1 MTGGSAAHGGFS
13 FQDKVA
19 AFLAVHIL
27 AGRSIE
33 FLKLPSGAIP
43 TEIRLETILSVD
55 DILVLTSEDGRCFFN
70 VKSTVTNSSAPRSP
84 LGSALDQF
92 VRLWI
97 DCRDGDGSKAWR
109 RPLSPTRDRLVL
121 ITRLQRS
128 IRFARGFSS
137 ILARIADQQ
146 SIDPVDAV
154 ATTQVE
160 KDILETVLRH
170 LRTAYRA
177 QTSEEFPDAEIV
189 KLLCLVRVKQL
200 EPDDTH
206 KTVCL
211 SLLENSVIDSHADA
225 ERAWS
230 EIVANCQRMTS
241 LGSGSNRP
249 TLHSRLRDSGIR
261 LAGSPDIRADVRRLQ
276 EATRMELE
284 SLGHLARL
292 DALTADG
299 PQAIE
304 IQRSVTQAL
313 TKHARSNSMLVT
325 GEPGS
330 GKSGAI
336 YSAAQQL
343 ISKKYPVVVLAVD
356 RHPVSSLDSL
366 TKELGLSNGLVDIL
380 RDWPGDPRG
389 VLFID
394 ALDASRGG
402 PTDAVFQDL
411 IRRTIREA
419 PNWNVVASIRAF
431 DLRFGVGYRGLFR
444 GPPVDRKFSISEFGN
459 VRHISVPKLTSEE
472 LKQVWRFS
480 PAMEEAY
487 RDGTTGLRELLRWP
501 FNLFLLADVL
511 SEGSY
516 DLTQISTQIE
526 LLHLYWSYRVTR
538 SDGQNIT
545 RERALRAAL
554 DKMLEEHQ
562 LSVRVDAVP
571 ATLDP
576 ALTRLLSEGVLLPL
590 GGHRDQLRRISFSH
604 HVLFDYAVAR
614 LILEDGK
621 APDLASR
628 LTRSEDDALMI
639 APASILAFQILWD
652 DEDAD
657 RSLFWSAALELAG
670 TQETGA
676 FCRMLPARAAATLVG
691 SLGDFQPVLD
701 CMASSDD
708 RQRTAA
714 SFLARHCIGAL
725 TMGRVSG
732 KSTPAFPGP
741 WPCIAEALTSVAIA
755 DARWMLKPLISL
767 FVESLSSLDL
777 DDKRY
782 VGTAARRMLEYSVG
796 DEYDESVVG
805 VAIQGISRTFGVA
818 PGRSLAS
825 LTALLHPHR
834 IAEHG
839 HQELSW
845 LTREFDHLLGY
856 VRHTSRFVGDVY
868 RAAFCTPLPASE
880 EVTSITGSRILN
892 LTSTRAQD
900 FEQARYQLVE
910 SLPCYF
916 KASPESAT
924 ETLVD
929 MAECFFGA
937 RVDPDQPA
945 KTFVVSGI
953 NARYVADRSYGRT
966 WDSHDRDGPPLHQFG
981 LELETL
987 VDDGCVEDVEKV
999 LGIVAKR
1006 NRLASVWAAILRAGI
1021 RRPHVLGMRLLDVVT
1036 AKPVLEGVDT
1046 HEIARDLVSVL
1057 YPLLEGPGRRTI
1069 EQAVLDLDEWTRRG
1083 ILKCL
1088 PVDKIVSD
1096 ELRAQKRDLESQEA
1110 SPPNRPQAGFQIG
1123 SDLKDDTSTSFR
1135 EKAVWRSHDDDWWL
1149 REEGVDLTIEE
1160 NARLR
1165 KKILA
1170 VEQVLQDD
1178 AAEPLDMNT
1187 AQQGWPC
1194 VVELQ
1199 VGLESRSDLP
1209 MALSMSGWDAL
1220 AKAAVAVTLAARAPS
1235 ELDSFP
1241 GLVEIVL
1248 GSLTAGFWP
1257 PAVRDPRTEQQ
1268 FAEHQGWDS
1277 PAPRVEA
1284 AKALMGL
1291 CRIAPTLG
1299 SSLGDLAGSLARDPS
1314 PAVRLQVI
1322 GGAVILRESNR
1333 PLMQELIEVGFSKE
1347 ENEGVL
1353 SRFLA
1358 GIDPALEDKPE
1369 WFTERLIRLE
1379 DRSLRYRSEESAG
1392 GYLRHLVNSL
1402 IRLWLVFDQGDAGV
1416 RVRAWIADPLTHD
1429 LKVRHTLSSLRTAI
1443 VLGDSEN
1450 PDTICERV
1458 RAGAIEVFQAVT
1470 QRLTS
1475 NLSSLPREPDQLR
1488 AEDQE
1493 LARRALAIL
1502 DHAAAQVYFGSG
1514 AHDARKGNPDES
1526 EDDRPG
1532 KLLRVRFL
1540 REMEPTLGALATVPH
1555 PGVTH
1560 RLLET
1565 LEPFIADDPRRVFR
1579 MVTDA
1584 LLSGGPTGG
1593 YQLEKMGLD
1602 LFLDIVR
1609 RYLAEHRGVLNSEPD
1624 FRRRLMKALDAFVE
1638 VGWPSALECA
1648 YELPEELR

>member
-1 MTGGSAAHGGFS
+1 MTSGSAAHGGFS

-19 AFLAVHIL
+19 AFLAVHVL

-33 FLKLPSGAIP
+33 FLKLPSGAVP
-43 TEIRLETILSVD
+43 TEIRLETMLSVD

-70 VKSTVTNSSAPRSP
+70 VKSTVTNSRDRRSP

-92 VRLWI
+92 VKLWI

-109 RPLSPTRDRLVL
+109 HPLSPKRDRLVL
-121 ITRLQRS
+121 ITGLQRS
-128 IRFARGFSS
+128 TSFARGFSS
-137 ILARIADQQ
+137 ILARIADQE
-146 SIDPVDAV
+146 SMDPVDAI

-160 KDILETVLRH
+160 KGIYETVLWH
-170 LRTAYRA
+170 LRMAYRR

-241 LGSGSNRP
+241 LGSGSNRS
-249 TLHSRLRDSGIR
+249 TLSTRLSDSGIR
-261 LAGSPDIRADVRRLQ
+261 LAGSPDIRSDVRRLR

-292 DALTADG
+292 DAPTAEG

-313 TKHARSNSMLVT
+313 TKQARGNSMLVT

-343 ISKKYPVVVLAVD
+343 ISNNYPVVVLAVD

-366 TKELGLSNGLVDIL
+366 TKGLGLANGLVDIL
-380 RDWPGDPRG
+380 RDWPGNPRG

-419 PNWNVVASIRAF
+419 PNWSVVASIRAF

-444 GPPVDRKFSISEFGN
+444 GPPVDQEFSNSEFGN
-459 VRHISVPKLTSEE
+459 VRHLSVPKLTNEE
-472 LKQVWRFS
+472 LKQVWLRS

-487 RDGTTGLRELLRWP
+487 RDGTRGLRELLRSP

-511 SEGSY
+511 SEGSC

-526 LLHLYWSYRVTR
+526 LLHLYWSYRVTG
-538 SDGQNIT
+538 SDGQNIA
-545 RERALRAAL
+545 RESALRAAL
-554 DKMLEEHQ
+554 DKMLGEHQ
-562 LSVRVDAVP
+562 LSVRADAVP
-571 ATLDP
+571 TTVSP
-576 ALTRLLSEGVLLPL
+576 ALSRLLSEGVFLPL
-590 GGHRDQLRRISFSH
+590 GGRRDQLRRISFSH

-628 LTRSEDDALMI
+628 LTRSEDDALMM

-652 DEDAD
+652 DEGSD
-657 RSLFWSAALELAG
+657 RSLFWSVALQLAG
-670 TQETGA
+670 THETGA
-676 FCRMLPARAAATLVG
+676 FCRMLPARAAATLVEG
-691 SLGDFQPVLD
+691 LGDFQPVLD

-708 RQRTAA
+708 HQRTAA

-725 TMGRVSG
+725 TMGQVPG

-755 DARWMLKPLISL
+755 DARWMLKPLISQC
-767 FVESLSSLDL
+767 VESPLGL
-777 DDKRY
+777 KTAEMRH
-782 VGTAARRMLEYSVG
+782 VGTAARRMLEYTVG
-796 DEYDESVVG
+796 DEHDESVVG
-805 VAIQGISRTFGVA
+805 VAIQGIARTFGVA
-818 PGRSLAS
+818 PRESLAS
-825 LTALLHPHR
+825 LTAVLHPHR
-834 IAEHG
+834 VAEHG
-839 HQELSW
+839 HNELSW
-845 LTREFDHLLGY
+845 LIREFDHLLRY
-856 VRHTSRFVGDVY
+856 VPQTSRFVGDVY
-868 RAAFCTPLPASE
+868 RAAFCTPVPSSE

-900 FEQARYQLVE
+900 FEHARYQLVE
-910 SLPCYF
+910 SFSLYF

-924 ETLVD
+924 DTLVD
-929 MAECFFGA
+929 LAECFWGA
-937 RVDPDQPA
+937 RVDPDKPA
-945 KTFVVSGI
+945 KTFVISGI

-981 LELETL
+981 LELEAL
-987 VDDGCVEDVEKV
+987 VDDGRVEDVEKV
-999 LGIVAKR
+999 LGVVAKR
-1006 NRLASVWAAILRAGI
+1006 NRLASVWATILRAGI
-1021 RRPHVLGMRLLDVVT
+1021 HRPHVLGMRLLEVVT
-1036 AKPVLEGVDT
+1036 AKPVLDGVDT
-1046 HEIARDLVSVL
+1046 HEIARDLISVL
-1057 YPLLEGPGRRTI
+1057 YPLLEGAGHRTV
-1069 EQAVLDLDEWTRRG
+1069 EQAVLDLDEWTRRA

-1088 PVDKIVSD
+1088 PVDTIVSD
-1096 ELRAQKRDLESQEA
+1096 ELRAQRRDLESQEDL
-1110 SPPNRPQAGFQIG
+1110 PPNRPHGGFQAD
-1123 SDLKDDTSTSFR
+1123 SVPKDDTSALFR
-1135 EKAVWRSHDDDWWL
+1135 EEAVWRSQDDDWWL

-1165 KKILA
+1165 KKISA
-1170 VEQVLQDD
+1170 VERIWQDD
-1178 AAEPLDMNT
+1178 AEESLDLNT
-1187 AQQGWPC
+1187 AQQGWPD
-1194 VVELQ
+1194 VVDLQ

-1209 MALSMSGWDAL
+1209 MALSMSGWYAL
-1220 AKAAVAVTLAARAPS
+1220 AKAAVTVTRAARGPG

-1268 FAEHQGWDS
+1268 FAEHQAWDS

-1291 CRIAPTLG
+1291 CQIAPTLG
-1299 SSLGDLAGSLARDPS
+1299 SSLDDLAGSLAKDPS
-1314 PAVRLQVI
+1314 PAVRMQVI

-1333 PLMQELIEVGFSKE
+1333 PLMQELFEIGFSNE

-1358 GIDPALEDKPE
+1358 GINPALEDKPE

-1379 DRSLRYRSEESAG
+1379 DRSLRYRSEESTG
-1392 GYLRHLVNSL
+1392 GHLRHLVNSL
-1402 IRLWLVFDQGDAGV
+1402 IRLWLVFDQSDAGV
-1416 RVRAWIADPLTHD
+1416 RVRTWLADPLTHD
-1429 LKVRHTLSSLRTAI
+1429 LRVRHTLSSLRTAI
-1443 VLGDSEN
+1443 VLGDPEN
-1450 PDTICERV
+1450 PDPICERV

-1470 QRLTS
+1470 QCLAS
-1475 NLSSLPREPDQLR
+1475 NLSSLPQDPDQVR

-1493 LARRALAIL
+1493 VARRALTIL

-1514 AHDARKGNPDES
+1514 AHDARKGTPVDF
-1526 EDDRPG
+1526 DDGRPAE
-1532 KLLRVRFL
+1532 LVRVRFL
-1540 REMEPTLGALATVPH
+1540 REMEPTLGALATVPY

-1565 LEPFIADDPRRVFR
+1565 LEPFIADDPPRVFR
-1579 MVTDA
+1579 MLTDA

-1593 YQLEKMGLD
+1593 YQLERMGLD

-1624 FRRRLMKALDAFVE
+1624 FRQRLMKALDAFVE
-1638 VGWPSALECA
+1638 VGWPSALEFA